1 MPECRKC
8 KQELVW
14 KQPYHKGDRPTNTN
28 GKPHFCGG
36 KKIYSGVTADW
47 ARRWDTIFKFKVPIF
62 CSTCGRAYKR
72 EAVCDHI
79 RNDGF
84 IEGTDTCEF
93 YSDKWSSVQRRKN
106 IKNDRRRKALK
117 AK

>member
-14 KQPYHKGDRPTNTN
+14 KQPYHKGDRPIGIN
-28 GKPHFCGG
+28 GKPHFCG
-36 KKIYSGVTADW
+36 KKRYTGVSIEW
-47 ARRWDTIFKFKVPIF
+47 ERKWDTIWRFKVPIF
-62 CSTCGRAYKR
+62 CDACGRSFKR
-72 EAVCDHI
+72 EAVCQHI

-106 IKNDRRRKALK
+106 IKADRKRKAAK